1 MQYTAYISLA
11 LICGILHNMK
21 VEFSLEKTSE
31 FNDWLNDQ
39 SEKIKGLVRARFSRI
54 ELVGHFGIVNSVG
67 DGVFELKWKI
77 GLRVYFAYL
86 DRKRIVILLGGTKHG
101 QKADIKKAKSLLGS

>member
-1 MQYTAYISLA
+1 MEL
-11 LICGILHNMK
+11 
-21 VEFSLEKTSE
+21 SLEKTSQ
-31 FNDWLNDQ
+31 FNEWFDDQ

-54 ELVGHFGIVNSVG
+54 EVAAHFGVVKSVG

-86 DRKRIVILLGGTKHG
+86 DRKRIVILLGGTKHD
-101 QKADIKKAKSLLGS
+101 QKADIKKAKSLLG

>member
-1 MQYTAYISLA
+1 M
-11 LICGILHNMK
+11 
-21 VEFSLEKTSE
+21 EFNLEKTSE
-31 FNDWLNDQ
+31 FSEWLDGQ
-39 SEKIKGLVRARFSRI
+39 TEKVKGLVRGRFSRI
-54 ELVGHFGIVNSVG
+54 EVAGHFGVVNSVG

-101 QKADIKKAKSLLGS
+101 QKADIKKAKSLLG